1 MINQTELQEAVK
13 NAKSSITRI
22 ASNYIENHDDVCRID
37 NTLVLLNTALA
48 DSQKELEQVKAI
60 PDYVSIIGLKAQVA
74 GLEKERDKANE
85 RLAKVE
91 KMFMRCNDLTE
102 GKETWQ
108 PYPHIFVYGPTFL
121 EAIDNLKI

>member
-91 KMFMRCNDLTE
+91 TQY
-102 GKETWQ
+102 WQ
-108 PYPHIFVYGPTFL
+108 KSL
-121 EAIDNLKI
+121 